1 MGSPFVFILLYPQI
15 RLANWQGACYLLV
28 VQGLAPMAGLAS
40 SSQELSPIMKRMWLV
55 LTGTLMLSVIFS
67 LGCST
72 KNYVRN
78 QTTPLIDKTNELD
91 DLTAKNTKDIR
102 DTDARAQ
109 KGIQDVQAKA
119 ADADQKALTAG
130 KTADDAQG
138 LATTASNRVTSLANT
153 VANLDNYRPVVESTV
168 HFGFDKANL
177 TRKAKDAL
185 DELGQDIPNA
195 KHYIVVVDGNTDST
209 GPADY
214 NYQLSQRR
222 ASAVIQYLAQ
232 KYDVPAHK
240 IYVIGLG
247 KDKPAA
253 SNASSSGRAQNR
265 RVDVRLMT
273 NTNEDQTAT
282 NAPSGGAQ

>member
-1 MGSPFVFILLYPQI
+1 MNRKL
-15 RLANWQGACYLLV
+15 
-28 VQGLAPMAGLAS
+28 
-40 SSQELSPIMKRMWLV
+40 LV
-55 LTGTLMLSVIFS
+55 LTGALSLSMVFS
-67 LGCST
+67 VGCST

-78 QTTPLIDKTNELD
+78 QTTPIIDKTNELD
-91 DLTAKNTKDIR
+91 DLTAKNSRDIR

-109 KGIQDVQAKA
+109 QGIQGVQAKA
-119 ADADQKALTAG
+119 AEADQKALAAG
-130 KTADDAQG
+130 KAADEAQG
-138 LATTASNRVTSLANT
+138 LANQATNRVTSLTNT
-153 VANLDNYRPVVESTV
+153 VANLDNYRPVVETTV
-168 HFGFDKANL
+168 HFGFDKAVL
-177 TRKAKDAL
+177 TGKAKQAL

-222 ASAVIQYLAQ
+222 AAAVIQYLAE

-253 SNASSSGRAQNR
+253 SNASTAGRAKNR
-265 RVDVRLMT
+265 RVDIRLMT
-273 NTNEDQTAT
+273 NVIDNQTAS
-282 NAPSGGAQ
+282 NSPAESGTQSR

>member
-1 MGSPFVFILLYPQI
+1 MNRKLL
-15 RLANWQGACYLLV
+15 A
-28 VQGLAPMAGLAS
+28 
-40 SSQELSPIMKRMWLV
+40 
-55 LTGTLMLSVIFS
+55 LTGALSLTMIFS
-67 LGCST
+67 VGCAS

-78 QTTPLIDKTNELD
+78 QTTPIIDKTNELD
-91 DLTAKNTKDIR
+91 DMTAKNSRDIK

-109 KGIQDVQAKA
+109 RGIQDVQTKA
-119 ADADQKALTAG
+119 GEADQKALAAG
-130 KTADDAQG
+130 KSADEAQG
-138 LATTASNRVTSLANT
+138 VATQATNRVTSLANT
-153 VANLDNYRPVVESTV
+153 VANLDNYRPVVETTV

-177 TRKAKDAL
+177 TRKAKEAL
-185 DELGQDIPNA
+185 DELGADIPNA
-195 KHYIVVVDGNTDST
+195 KHYIIVVDGNTDST

-253 SNASSSGRAQNR
+253 SNSSTAGRAKNR

-273 NTNEDQTAT
+273 NVAENQTAVNT
-282 NAPSGGAQ
+282 STSNSGTQSR